1 MTVEPPTLSIA
12 SKSLSGLTTSIPFLE
27 GIIERL
33 GEHDEMRTPTPCC
46 PLSRTPDQSRQAP
59 QIALSPPPQAGT
71 HRHNSM
77 THAAG
82 GGPPDGGRSPTLTRF
97 RSQVRAN
104 PRIPNRPRASTVCT
118 FLT

>member
-33 GEHDEMRTPTPCC
+33 GEHGEMRTPTPCC

-59 QIALSPPPQAGT
+59 QIAMSPPPQAGT
-71 HRHNSM
+71 PRHNSM

-97 RSQVRAN
+97 SITG
-104 PRIPNRPRASTVCT
+104 PREPKDP
-118 FLT
+118 